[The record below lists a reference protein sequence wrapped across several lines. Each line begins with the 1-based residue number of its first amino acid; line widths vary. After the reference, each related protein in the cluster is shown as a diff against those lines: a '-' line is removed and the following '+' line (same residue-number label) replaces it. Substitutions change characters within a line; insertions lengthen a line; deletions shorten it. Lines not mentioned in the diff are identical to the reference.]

1 MAGTVHIV
9 GAGLGGLSAAVD
21 LADAG
26 YKDIRFYEAAKAAG
40 GRCRSFVD
48 TVLNIVVDN
57 GSHLLLSG
65 NWAAVRYLKKI
76 DGLKEMT
83 QCEAEIP
90 FADLA
95 SGERWTLRPN
105 SSRVPWWILDNKRR
119 VPGSKPTDYLAPLG
133 LLRAINQSR
142 LVGEVMDT
150 TTPLYERLWR
160 PVMLAALNVEP
171 AEADA
176 QMAITL
182 FKETFGAGGAACKPI
197 IAHQGMSSAYID
209 PAIKYLE
216 ARGASFAYGRT
227 LRGVEYDG
235 QRASVLDFG
244 DEKII
249 VAADDIVILA
259 APPVVARSYV
269 PGLITPEKFKA
280 IVNVHFK
287 IAPPQ
292 GHPMYLGV
300 VNSITEWL
308 FSYEDHMSVTISAA
322 DEWMHHDREDLARK
336 VWAEVSK
343 ISGLPEALPPWQINR
358 ERRATFA
365 AIPSEAKKRPG
376 VKTQFNN
383 LFLAGDWTATGLPA
397 CMEGAVRSGNAA
409 ASAIL
414 ETAQAAAGAAA

>member
-9 GAGLGGLSAAVD
+9 GAGLGGLSAAVE
-21 LADAG
+21 LTDAG
-26 YKDIRFYEAAKAAG
+26 YDKIVFYEAAKAAG

-65 NWAAVRYLKKI
+65 NHQAVRYLKKI

-90 FADLA
+90 FVDVK

-105 SSRVPWWILDNKRR
+105 ASRIPWWIFDARRR
-119 VPGSKPTDYLAPLG
+119 VPNTRPTDYLAPLG
-133 LLRAINQSR
+133 LLRALNQSR
-142 LVGEVMDT
+142 LVGDVMDT
-150 TTPLYERLWR
+150 KTSLYERLWR

-176 QMAITL
+176 QVAITL

-197 IAHQGMSSAYID
+197 IAHKGMSSAYID
-209 PAIKYLE
+209 PAIAYLTP
-216 ARGASFAYGRT
+216 RGTTFQYGRT
-227 LRGVEYDG
+227 LRGIDYEG
-235 QRASVLDFG
+235 ERASALDFG
-244 DEKII
+244 EEKIT
-249 VAADDIVILA
+249 VGPEDIVILA

-280 IVNVHFK
+280 IVNLHFK
-287 IAPPQ
+287 IAPPE
-292 GHPMYLGV
+292 GHPLYMGV
-300 VNSITEWL
+300 LNSITEWL
-308 FSYEDHMSVTISAA
+308 FAYEDHLSVTISAA

-343 ISGLPEALPPWQINR
+343 ITGLPDELPPWQINR

-365 AIPSEAKKRPG
+365 AIPSETKKRPG
-376 VKTQFNN
+376 PKTQYRN

-397 CMEGAVRSGNAA
+397 CMEGAIRSGNAA
-409 ASAIL
+409 ARAIL
-414 ETAQAAAGAAA
+414 ETAGASRSAA

>member
-26 YKDIRFYEAAKAAG
+26 YADIRFYESAKAAG

-65 NWAAVRYLKKI
+65 NWAAVAYLKKI

-90 FADLA
+90 FVDLK

-105 SSRVPWWILDNKRR
+105 SSRVPWWIFDSERR
-119 VPGSKPTDYLAPLG
+119 VPGSRPADYLEPLG

-142 LVGEVMDT
+142 LVGDVMDT
-150 TTPLYERLWR
+150 KSSLYERLWR

-182 FKETFGAGGAACKPI
+182 FKETFGGGGAACKPI
-197 IAHQGMSSAYID
+197 IAHKGMSSGYID
-209 PAIKYLE
+209 PAIKYLS
-216 ARGASFAYGRT
+216 ARGATFQYGRT
-227 LRGVEYDG
+227 LRGIEYDG
-235 QRASVLDFG
+235 ERASALDFG
-244 DEKII
+244 DEKIA
-249 VAADDIVILA
+249 VGAGDVVILA
-259 APPVVARSYV
+259 APPVVARAYV
-269 PGLITPEKFKA
+269 PGLIAPEKFKA
-280 IVNVHFK
+280 IVNLHFK
-287 IAPPQ
+287 IAPPP
-292 GHPMYLGV
+292 GHPMYMGV
-300 VNSITEWL
+300 LHSITEWL
-308 FSYEDHMSVTISAA
+308 FAYDDHLSVTISAA
-322 DEWMHHDREDLARK
+322 DEWMQHDRLDLATR
-336 VWAEVSK
+336 VWSEVSK
-343 ISGLPEALPPWQINR
+343 ITGLPAELPPWQINR

-365 AIPSEAKKRPG
+365 AVPSEAKKRPG
-376 VKTQFNN
+376 PVTQYRN

-409 ASAIL
+409 AAAIVKSA
-414 ETAQAAAGAAA
+414 AHGANAA

>member
-1 MAGTVHIV
+1 MSGTVHIV
-9 GAGLGGLSAAVD
+9 GAGLGGLAAAVE

-26 YKDIRFYEAAKAAG
+26 YGKIVFYEAAKAAG
-40 GRCRSFVD
+40 GRCRSFMD

-65 NWAAVRYLKKI
+65 NHQAVRYLTKI

-83 QCEAEIP
+83 VCEAEIP
-90 FADLA
+90 FADLK

-105 SSRVPWWILDNKRR
+105 SSRVPWWILDSSRR
-119 VPGSKPTDYLAPLG
+119 VPGTKATDYLAPLG
-133 LLRAINQSR
+133 LLRALNQSR
-142 LVGEVMDT
+142 LVGDVMDT
-150 TTPLYERLWR
+150 KTTLYERLWR

-176 QMAITL
+176 QVAITL
-182 FKETFGAGGAACKPI
+182 FKETFGGGGAACKPI

-209 PAIKYLE
+209 PAIAYLE
-216 ARGASFAYGRT
+216 PRGASFQYGRT
-227 LRGVEYDG
+227 LRGIDYEG
-235 QRASVLDFG
+235 ERAAALDFG
-244 DEKII
+244 DEKIV
-249 VAADDIVILA
+249 VAPEDIVILA

-280 IVNVHFK
+280 IVNLHFK
-287 IAPPQ
+287 IAPPK

-308 FSYEDHMSVTISAA
+308 FSYDDHLSVTISAA

-343 ISGLPEALPPWQINR
+343 ITGLPEELPPWQVNR

-365 AIPSEAKKRPG
+365 AIPSETSRRPG
-376 VKTQFNN
+376 PKTQYPN

-397 CMEGAVRSGNAA
+397 CMEGAIRSGNAA
-409 ASAIL
+409 ARAVL
-414 ETAQAAAGAAA
+414 ETAGANRSAA

>member
-1 MAGTVHIV
+1 MSGTVHII

-21 LADAG
+21 LVDAG
-26 YKDIRFYEAAKAAG
+26 YTDIRFYEAAKAAG

-65 NWAAVRYLKKI
+65 NHAAVRYLTKI

-90 FADLA
+90 FFDNN

-105 SSRVPWWILDNKRR
+105 SSRVPWWILDTKRR
-119 VPGSKPTDYLAPLG
+119 VPGTKPTDYFAPLG

-142 LVGEVMDT
+142 PVGEVMDT
-150 TTPLYERLWR
+150 KTSLYERLWR

-182 FKETFGAGGAACKPI
+182 FKETFGAGGAACRPI
-197 IAHQGMSSAYID
+197 IAHKGMSSAYID
-209 PAIKYLE
+209 PAIAYLTP
-216 ARGASFAYGRT
+216 RGARFEYGRT
-227 LRGVEYDG
+227 LRGIEYDG
-235 QRASVLDFG
+235 VRAAVLDFG
-244 DEKII
+244 DEKIA
-249 VAADDIVILA
+249 VGADDIVILA

-269 PGLITPEKFKA
+269 PRLITPEKFKA
-280 IVNVHFK
+280 IVNLHFK
-287 IAPPQ
+287 IAPPE
-292 GHPMYLGV
+292 GHPMYLGM
-300 VNSITEWL
+300 VNSISEWL
-308 FSYEDHMSVTISAA
+308 FAYEDHLSVTISAA
-322 DEWMHHDREDLARK
+322 DEWMQHDREDLARK

-343 ISGLPEALPPWQINR
+343 VTGLQANLPEWQINR

-376 VKTQFNN
+376 PKTQYAN

-409 ASAIL
+409 ARAIL
-414 ETAQAAAGAAA
+414 DTAQPGAHAA

>member
-1 MAGTVHIV
+1 MTGTVHIV
-9 GAGLGGLSAAVD
+9 GAGLGGLAAAVD

-26 YKDIRFYEAAKAAG
+26 YKDIRLYEAAKAAG

-48 TVLNIVVDN
+48 TVLNITVDN

-65 NWAAVRYLKKI
+65 NWAAIAYLKKI

-90 FADLA
+90 FADTK

-105 SSRVPWWILDNKRR
+105 SSRVPWWIFDQSRR
-119 VPGSKPTDYLAPLG
+119 VPGTKPTDYLAPLG

-142 LVGEVMDT
+142 LVGDVMDT
-150 TTPLYERLWR
+150 NTSLYERLWR

-176 QMAITL
+176 QMAINL
-182 FKETFGAGGAACKPI
+182 FRETFGGGGAACKPI

-216 ARGASFAYGRT
+216 ARGASFQYGRT
-227 LRGVEYDG
+227 LRGVTYDG
-235 QRASVLDFG
+235 ARAAELDFG
-244 DEKII
+244 DEKIH
-249 VAADDIVILA
+249 VSAEDIVILA

-280 IVNVHFK
+280 IANVHFK
-287 IAPPQ
+287 IVPPK
-292 GHPMYLGV
+292 GHPMYLGMI
-300 VNSITEWL
+300 NSISEWL
-308 FSYEDHMSVTISAA
+308 FAYDDHLSVTISAA
-322 DEWMHHDREDLARK
+322 DEWMQHDRLDLATR

-343 ISGLPEALPPWQINR
+343 VTGLPEELPPWQINR

-365 AIPSEAKKRPG
+365 AVPSEAAKRPG
-376 VKTQFNN
+376 PVTNYSN

-397 CMEGAVRSGNAA
+397 CMEGAVRSGNSAA
-409 ASAIL
+409 RAIL
-414 ETAQAAAGAAA
+414 ERSAQGANAA

>member
-1 MAGTVHIV
+1 MSGTVHIV

-21 LADAG
+21 LVDAG
-26 YKDIRFYEAAKAAG
+26 YSKIVFHEAARAAG
-40 GRCRSFVD
+40 GRCRSFMD

-65 NWAAVRYLKKI
+65 NHAAVRYLKKI

-90 FADLA
+90 FADLE
-95 SGERWTLRPN
+95 SGERWMLRPN
-105 SSRVPWWILDNKRR
+105 ASRVPWWILDTKRR
-119 VPGSKPTDYLAPLG
+119 VPGSKPSDYLEPLG
-133 LLRAINQSR
+133 LLRAVRTSR
-142 LVGEVMDT
+142 PVGEVMDCT
-150 TTPLYERLWR
+150 TNLYERLWR

-176 QMAITL
+176 KMAITL
-182 FKETFGAGGAACKPI
+182 FKETFGAGGAACRPI
-197 IAHQGMSSAYID
+197 IAHKGMSSAYID
-209 PAIKYLE
+209 PAIKYLT
-216 ARGASFAYGRT
+216 RHGATFTYGRT
-227 LRGVEYDG
+227 LRGVTYDG
-235 QRASVLDFG
+235 QRATSLDFG
-244 DEKII
+244 DEKIA
-249 VAADDIVILA
+249 VDADDIVILA

-287 IAPPQ
+287 IAPPA
-292 GHPMYLGV
+292 GHPMYLGI
-300 VNSITEWL
+300 VNSISEWL
-308 FSYEDHMSVTISAA
+308 FAYEDHMSVTISAA

-336 VWAEVSK
+336 VWAEISA
-343 ISGLPEALPPWQINR
+343 ISGLPEELPEWQVNR

-365 AIPSEAKKRPG
+365 AIPSEAEKRPG
-376 VKTQFNN
+376 PKTQFDN

-409 ASAIL
+409 ARAIL
-414 ETAQAAAGAAA
+414 ETLRASAAA